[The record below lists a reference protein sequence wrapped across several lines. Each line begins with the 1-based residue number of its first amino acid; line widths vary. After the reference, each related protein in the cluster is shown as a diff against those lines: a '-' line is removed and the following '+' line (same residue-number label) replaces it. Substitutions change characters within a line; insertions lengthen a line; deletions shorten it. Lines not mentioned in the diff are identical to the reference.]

1 MGKTFPGA
9 VAQRENGKAHVRVR
23 SLVRYPP
30 FVVGAY
36 LRPLPRSHCGLA
48 YSVVQNRATTF
59 ALDCVNSR
67 STTGRNFD
75 VKFTEGAR
83 GDLYRPYINAHSTHL
98 IRYSLSDTSP
108 ESKVLTSLSEG
119 SQSF

>member
-1 MGKTFPGA
+1 MAKTFPGA

-23 SLVRYPP
+23 SFVRYPP

-36 LRPLPRSHCGLA
+36 LRPLPRSHCVLA

-75 VKFTEGAR
+75 VKFTQPKAYLTVE
-83 GDLYRPYINAHSTHL
+83 YHECN
-98 IRYSLSDTSP
+98 SDKTLG
-108 ESKVLTSLSEG
+108 LTILLVEATYEL
-119 SQSF
+119 